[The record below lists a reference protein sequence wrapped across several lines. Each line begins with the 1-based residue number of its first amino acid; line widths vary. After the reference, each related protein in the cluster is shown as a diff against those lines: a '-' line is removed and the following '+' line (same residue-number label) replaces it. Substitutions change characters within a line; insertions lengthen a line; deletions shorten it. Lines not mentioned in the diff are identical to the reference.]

1 MVPHVRV
8 RGSCTLRRSFVRLW
22 SLLAGLQPSND
33 EGHADPLL
41 HLKDIGFQPCFLYL
55 GLAGEVLQ
63 VVESKA
69 ADPKLANDK

>member
-8 RGSCTLRRSFVRLW
+8 RTCTLRRSFVRLW

-63 VVESKA
+63 DVA
-69 ADPKLANDK
+69 NPKLANDK